1 MMEFWRKCL
10 IVLLLVFF
18 SSSVVGSLGCLRQ
31 RWRAA
36 DESFRDSP
44 AIPRQNF
51 GREAEQRGQAGL
63 DNRSREIE
71 SSLGIEGEPP
81 RFFDR

>member
-1 MMEFWRKCL
+1 MYHRNRNSRL
-10 IVLLLVFF
+10 LLLLVIFG
-18 SSSVVGSLGCLRQ
+18 SSFICTSGCLRQ

-44 AIPRQNF
+44 AMPRQNF
-51 GREAEQRGQAGL
+51 GRTAEQRGQAGL

-81 RFFDR
+81 RLFER